1 MKWLM
6 VALGINVSHSG
17 SKVQGVLAFLIS
29 VAGLLLLVVL
39 AAVIV
44 NRVRDRRRRASAKS
58 DLV

>member
-6 VALGINVSHSG
+6 VALGINVAHSG
-17 SKVQGVLAFLIS
+17 SKVQGFLAFLIS

-44 NRVRDRRRRASAKS
+44 NRVRDRRRRAGAKS